1 MKRLVILLLAIVAH
15 LSATAQVIT
24 ISSDFF
30 KKPVSELKIK
40 LVDSITSHKQVII
53 LNQTTNF
60 RHTTTAN
67 YVEDSYKKIIGR
79 RILVGIT
86 FNFGKMNTAKNSA
99 AN

>member
-1 MKRLVILLLAIVAH
+1 LWNFEAH
-15 LSATAQVIT
+15 KSIKSVT
-24 ISSDFF
+24 SS
-30 KKPVSELKIK
+30 IK
-40 LVDSITSHKQVII
+40 FNDI

-99 AN
+99 ANRSMLNMML